1 MDARA
6 ATLNAAF
13 EVNRAAAAASP
24 ACSLERDPSLRG
36 GQQDRALR
44 KLAEAAAAISPH
56 PKPLSRAERSLRA
69 EMMDFA
75 VAGHLDGEKRIDI
88 ACRLDTI
95 GKEVSFPAAWTLIA
109 ACADWLGD
117 PRNLQLTYLLH
128 MAAFRVIEVL
138 NDRERR

>member
-6 ATLNAAF
+6 ATLNEAF
-13 EVNRAAAAASP
+13 AENRAACLAAGSDAS
-24 ACSLERDPSLRG
+24 RG
-36 GQQDRALR
+36 ELR

-69 EMMDFA
+69 EMMDFT